1 MMRALWS
8 SASGMN
14 SMQLNMDVI
23 SNNLA
28 NTNTLGFKRSR
39 ADFED
44 LLYQTVRMAG
54 TENADGTQVPTGM
67 QIGMGSRPTAV
78 QKIFTQGDYENTGN
92 ELDWAIEGRGF
103 FKVVSNGE
111 ELYTRA
117 GAFKLDKD
125 GYIVTS
131 NGDRLQPEFAVP
143 SGTTKITIDSYGLLV
158 ASDGSGTPLASTQL
172 TIFDFANPAGLN
184 SIGRNLYR
192 PTQASGDPVEG
203 NPGTEEFGTI
213 SQGFLE
219 QSNVD
224 VVKEMIDMIV
234 TQRAYELNSKTVQ
247 TSDEMLGIASNL
259 KR

>member
-1 MMRALWS
+1 MLRGLWS
-8 SASGMN
+8 AASGMN
-14 SMQLNMDVI
+14 SQQLNLDVI
-23 SNNLA
+23 ANNLA
-28 NTNTLGFKRSR
+28 NVNTTGFKRSR

-44 LLYQTVRMAG
+44 LLYQTERMPG

-117 GAFKLDKD
+117 GAFKLDRD

-131 NGDRLQPEFAVP
+131 NGDRLQPEFAIP
-143 SGTTKITIDSYGLLV
+143 DGTTRISIDSYGLLV
-158 ASDGSGTPLASTQL
+158 ASDPGGAPLASVQL
-172 TIFDFANPAGLN
+172 TTQDFANPAGLF
-184 SIGRNLYR
+184 SVGRNLYR

-203 NPGTEEFGTI
+203 NPGTENFGTI
-213 SQGFLE
+213 AQGFLE

-224 VVKEMIDMIV
+224 VVKEMVDMIV

-247 TSDEMLGIASNL
+247 TADEMLGLANNL

>member
-1 MMRALWS
+1 MIRGLYSA
-8 SASGMN
+8 ASGMN
-14 SMQLNMDVI
+14 AQQLNLDTI
-23 SNNLA
+23 ANNLA
-28 NTNTLGFKRSR
+28 NVNTTGFKRSR

-44 LLYQTVRMAG
+44 LLYQTLRMPG

-67 QIGMGSRPTAV
+67 QVGMGVRPAAV

-103 FKVVSNGE
+103 FKIISNGE

-117 GAFKLDKD
+117 GAFKLDRD
-125 GYIVTS
+125 GFIVTS

-143 SGTTKITIDSYGLLV
+143 NGTARITIDAYGNLV
-158 ASDGSGTPLASTQL
+158 ASDQSGAPLASAQL
-172 TIFDFANPAGLN
+172 TLYDFPNPAGLY
-184 SIGRNLYR
+184 SVGRNLYR
-192 PTQASGDPVEG
+192 PTEASSDPIEG
-203 NPGTEEFGTI
+203 NPGTDNFGTI

-224 VVKEMIDMIV
+224 VVKEMVDMII
-234 TQRAYELNSKTVQ
+234 TQRAYELNSKAVQ
-247 TSDEMLGIASNL
+247 TADNMLGMAGNL

>member
-1 MMRALWS
+1 
-8 SASGMN
+8 MN
-14 SMQLNMDVI
+14 SMQLNLDVI
-23 SNNLA
+23 ANNLA
-28 NTNTLGFKRSR
+28 NVNTVGFKRSR

-44 LLYQTVRMAG
+44 LLYQLVRMAG

-78 QKIFTQGDYENTGN
+78 QKVFTQGDYENTGN
-92 ELDWAIEGRGF
+92 ELDWAIEGAGF
-103 FKVVSNGE
+103 FKIVSNGE
-111 ELYTRA
+111 ELYTRG
-117 GAFKLDKD
+117 GAFKLDRD
-125 GYIVTS
+125 GYVVTS

-143 SGTTKITIDSYGLLV
+143 ADTTRISIDPYGLLV
-158 ASDGSGTPLASTQL
+158 ASDPGGNPLASVQL
-172 TIFDFANPAGLN
+172 TVFDFANPAGLY

-203 NPGTEEFGTI
+203 SPGTENFGTI
-213 SQGFLE
+213 AQGFLE

-224 VVKEMIDMIV
+224 VVKEMVNMIV

-247 TSDEMLGIASNL
+247 TADEMLSIANNL

>member
-1 MMRALWS
+1 MLRSLW
-8 SASGMN
+8 AAATGMN
-14 SMQLNMDVI
+14 CQQLNLDVI

-28 NTNTLGFKRSR
+28 NVNTTGFKKSR

-44 LLYQTVRMAG
+44 LLYQTIRMPG

-67 QIGMGSRPTAV
+67 QIGMGSRPAAV
-78 QKIFTQGDYENTGN
+78 QKIFTQGDFENTGN
-92 ELDWAIEGRGF
+92 DLDWAIEGRGF
-103 FKVVSNGE
+103 FKVISNGQE
-111 ELYTRA
+111 YYTRD

-131 NGDRLQPEFAVP
+131 NGARLQPEFSVP
-143 SGTTKITIDSYGLLV
+143 VGTAKVTIDQYGMLV
-158 ASDGSGTPLASTQL
+158 ATDKQGNPLASVQL
-172 TIFDFANPAGLN
+172 TIYDFPNPAGLY
-184 SIGRNLYR
+184 SVGRNLYL

-203 NPGTEEFGTI
+203 SPGTDNFGTI
-213 SQGFLE
+213 AQGFLE

-224 VVKEMIDMIV
+224 VVRQMVDMIV

-247 TSDEMLGIASNL
+247 TADQMMGLANNL

>member
-1 MMRALWS
+1 MMRALWA

-28 NTNTLGFKRSR
+28 NTNTIGFKRSR

-158 ASDGSGTPLASTQL
+158 ASDGNGTPLASTQL

-234 TQRAYELNSKTVQ
+234 TQRAYELNSKSVQ
-247 TSDEMLGIASNL
+247 TSDEMLGIANNL

>member
-1 MMRALWS
+1 MRALWAA
-8 SASGMN
+8 ASGMN
-14 SMQLNMDVI
+14 STQTNLDVI
-23 SNNLA
+23 ANNMA
-28 NTNTLGFKRSR
+28 NVNTVGFKRSR

-44 LLYQTVRMAG
+44 LLYQTTRTAG
-54 TENADGTQVPTGM
+54 IENADGTQVPTGI
-67 QIGMGSRPTAV
+67 QIGMGSKLSAV
-78 QKIFTQGDYENTGN
+78 EKIFTQGDYQNTGN
-92 ELDWAIEGRGF
+92 DLDWAIEGRGF
-103 FKVVSNGE
+103 FKVISNGE

-143 SGTTKITIDSYGLLV
+143 QGTTTININTYGMLT
-158 ASDGSGTPLASTQL
+158 ASDKSGTPLASVQL
-172 TIFDFANPAGLN
+172 SIYDFANPAGLS

-192 PTQASGDPVEG
+192 ITQASGDPVEG
-203 NPGTEEFGTI
+203 NPGTDSFGTI

-224 VVKEMIDMIV
+224 VVKEMVDMIV

-247 TSDEMLGIASNL
+247 AADSMLGLANNL
-259 KR
+259 KQ

>member
-1 MMRALWS
+1 MIRGLWS
-8 SASGMN
+8 AASGMN
-14 SMQLNMDVI
+14 SMQLNLDVI
-23 SNNLA
+23 ANNLA
-28 NTNTLGFKRSR
+28 NVNTVGFKRSR

-44 LLYQTVRMAG
+44 LLYQTIRMPG
-54 TENADGTQVPTGM
+54 TDNADGTQVPTGM

-103 FKVVSNGE
+103 FKVISNGE

-125 GYIVTS
+125 GFIVTS

-143 SGTTKITIDSYGLLV
+143 QGTQSITIDSYGLLT
-158 ASDGSGTPLASTQL
+158 ASDPSGNPLASVQL
-172 TIFDFANPAGLN
+172 TIYDFPNPAGLF
-184 SIGRNLYR
+184 SVGRNLFR
-192 PTQASGDPVEG
+192 PTLASGDPIEG
-203 NPGTEEFGTI
+203 NPGTDNLGTI
-213 SQGFLE
+213 AQGFLE

-224 VVKEMIDMIV
+224 VVKEMVSMIV

-247 TSDEMLGIASNL
+247 TADEMLGIANNL